1 MPPKRTLPNPE
12 NATLDELQ
20 TAVKCAPT
28 SRSSGRMMAI
38 KALILGFD
46 FDSVAKLHGTS
57 PRTLQKWVAAFNECG
72 IDGLIEKFRSG
83 RPPKIPT
90 EKSHRITDIVKHPEK
105 ANEVHWTG
113 RKLHGYLRRELD
125 LEVGYSTLMRFLR
138 DQRFR
143 FKVPRP
149 WPDRQDPALRA
160 AFCDRLKTMIGD
172 GDLDLW
178 FGEESGFEADP
189 RPKKRLIQIGE
200 KARITKSG
208 DHIRMN
214 VCGIICPRT
223 GQAFL
228 CEFTHS
234 DTDSFQA
241 FLDEANRHIAFER
254 KRQILILDNASWH
267 KSKSIEWGRFEPV
280 YLPPYS
286 PDLNPIERL
295 WLLIKR
301 EWFTDYYA
309 KTREQLIERLDQA
322 LLWAIDRREKNSKTC
337 SIKMKL

>member
-1 MPPKRTLPNPE
+1 MPPPRTLPNPE
-12 NATLDELQ
+12 NASLLELQ
-20 TAVKCAPT
+20 VAVKCAPT
-28 SRSSGRMMAI
+28 QRSSGRMMAI
-38 KALILGFD
+38 KALLMGID
-46 FDSVAKLHGTS
+46 FDVVAELHGMS
-57 PRTLQKWVAAFNECG
+57 PRTLQRWVSAFNECG
-72 IDGLIEKFRSG
+72 IDGLIEKYHSG
-83 RPPKIPT
+83 RPPKIPA
-90 EKSHRITDIVKHPEK
+90 EKTHHITDIVKHPEK
-105 ANEVHWTG
+105 VNEVHWTG

-160 AFCDRLKTMIGD
+160 AFCERLKTMIGD
-172 GDLDLW
+172 GDVDLW
-178 FGEESGFEADP
+178 FGDESGFEADP

-200 KARITKSG
+200 KARITRNG
-208 DHIRMN
+208 DHVRMN

-241 FLDEANRHIAFER
+241 FLDEANRHVAFER
-254 KRQILILDNASWH
+254 KRQLLILDNASWH
-267 KSKSIEWGRFEPV
+267 KAKSLEWGRFVPV

-309 KTREQLIERLDQA
+309 KTREQLIDRLDQA
-322 LLWAIDRREKNSKTC
+322 LLWAIARGEKNSKTC
-337 SIKMKL
+337 SIKTKI